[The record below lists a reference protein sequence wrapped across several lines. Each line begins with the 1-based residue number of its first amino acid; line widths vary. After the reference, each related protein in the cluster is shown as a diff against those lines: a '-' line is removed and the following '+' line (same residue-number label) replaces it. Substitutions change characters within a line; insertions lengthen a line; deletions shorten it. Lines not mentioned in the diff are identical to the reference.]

1 MRAMEG
7 GDSMSRPTP
16 SHAVDVVSALDI
28 SDAPLGPSR
37 NWPPLLARLFD
48 VMLCSPVQIVL
59 FWGPDYLALYND
71 AYAPTIGS
79 KHPHAF
85 GRPASEGWSELWDDL
100 RPLLD
105 QVRLT
110 GEPVYARD
118 RPFFIE
124 RHGYLEEV
132 NFDIAYSAV
141 REVDGSIAGVLC
153 IVSETTER
161 MRAERQL
168 RANEARLSFLDSLSR
183 ETVLSADANAIMD
196 TSTRMLGQRLGGV
209 SCSYADVEPDGDTI
223 TVRGEWTGPGAH
235 SVIGQYRLSQFGE
248 TVARTL
254 RAGQPLTLNHVR
266 EELPRELS
274 ALFTELGIV
283 ATASIPLVKDGR
295 LTALMSVNYA
305 APHRWTPDE
314 LALLSE
320 VAERSWA
327 HIERVR
333 AEERARAEA
342 ERARLAITAAAIGT
356 WDYQPALDL
365 LKWDARCKELFGLPP
380 DAEVSYAGSF
390 LAGLH
395 PEDRER
401 AAAAV
406 ENALST
412 GADYNIEFR
421 TIGLRDG
428 KQRWLAATGSRL
440 QIDDHPLRFMGTVI
454 DITQRKRTE
463 AELQALNATLERRVM
478 EEVEERSKAEDRLR
492 QAQKMEAVGQLTGG
506 IAHDFNN
513 MLAVI
518 ISGLNLT
525 QRKLDKG
532 DTDVGRFV
540 EAALEGAQRAATLTQ
555 RLLAFSRQQPL
566 SPKPVEVGRLVTGM
580 SDLLI
585 RTLGET
591 IRVETVIGAGLWQV
605 RVDPAQLE
613 SAILNLAVNARDA
626 MPEGGTLTVETANVD
641 VDDLHARDSGIAVG
655 HYVLIAVTDTGTGM
669 DEATISRAFDPF
681 FTTKPVGKGTGLGLS
696 QVYGFVRQ
704 SGGHVR
710 IYSEL
715 DLGTT
720 VKIYL
725 PRLQGPMPAEPPRE
739 PRDVARRGTAAETV
753 LVVEDDARV
762 RALSSEVLRDL
773 GYTVVEAAGPLEA
786 LRFIEAGPC
795 PALLFTDVVMP
806 GMSGRQLVDEVRRL
820 HPALKVL
827 YTTGYTR
834 DAIVHNGTLDA
845 GTHLLP
851 KPFNVE
857 ALAAKVR
864 AILDE

>member
-1 MRAMEG
+1 MNSATVPG
-7 GDSMSRPTP
+7 V
-16 SHAVDVVSALDI
+16 VDVVSALART
-28 SDAPLGPSR
+28 DAPLGPPQ

-48 VMLCSPVQIVL
+48 MMLGSPVQIVL

-71 AYAPTIGS
+71 PYAPTIGT
-79 KHPHAF
+79 KHPRAF
-85 GRPASEGWSELWDDL
+85 GRPASESWSELWDDL

-105 QVRLT
+105 KVWLT

-118 RPFFIE
+118 RPFVIE
-124 RHGYLEEV
+124 RHGYLEDV
-132 NFDIAYSAV
+132 NFDIAYSPV
-141 REVDGSIAGVLC
+141 READGSIVGLLC

-161 MRAERQL
+161 VRAEQQL
-168 RANEARLSFLDSLSR
+168 RENEARLAFLDSVGR
-183 ETVLSADANAIMD
+183 EMAMISDANAIMGIAA
-196 TSTRMLGQRLGGV
+196 RRLGGHLGAV
-209 SCSYADVEPDGDTI
+209 SCSYSDVDPDGDGV
-223 TVRGEWTGPGAH
+223 TVRGEWTAPGAH
-235 SVIGQYRLSQFGE
+235 SVIGRYRLSHFGPK
-248 TVARTL
+248 VAHDL
-254 RAGQPLTLNHVR
+254 RHGRPALVSDVAA
-266 EELPRELS
+266 ELDRDTAAMFE
-274 ALFTELGIV
+274 ALGI
-283 ATASIPLVKDGR
+283 ASSASMPLVKDGT
-295 LTALMSVNYA
+295 LTAMMSINHA
-305 APHRWTPDE
+305 SPRRWTPGE
-314 LALLSE
+314 LTQFSE

-333 AEERARAEA
+333 AEERAREEA

-356 WDYQPALDL
+356 WDYVPSADILR
-365 LKWDARCKELFGLPP
+365 WDARCKELFGLPP
-380 DAEVSYAGSF
+380 DAEVSYAGAF

-406 ENALST
+406 ERALSE

-421 TIGLRDG
+421 TIGLTDG
-428 KQRWLAATGSRL
+428 KERWLAATGSRL
-440 QIDDHPLRFMGTVI
+440 QLDDQPLRFMGTVI
-454 DITQRKRTE
+454 DISHRKRVE

-478 EEVEERSKAEDRLR
+478 EEVEERSKAEERLR

-518 ISGLNLT
+518 ISGLSLM
-525 QRKLDKG
+525 QRKLAKG
-532 DTDVGRFV
+532 DTDVGRFAD
-540 EAALEGAQRAATLTQ
+540 AALDAANRAATLTQ

-566 SPKPVEVGRLVTGM
+566 SPKPVEVNRLVTGM

-591 IRVETVIGAGLWQV
+591 IRVETVIGAGLW
-605 RVDPAQLE
+605 RTKVDPAQLE

-626 MPEGGTLTVETANVD
+626 MPDGGTLTVETTNSYVEE
-641 VDDLHARDSGIAVG
+641 LYARDSGLTVG
-655 HYVLIAVTDTGTGM
+655 QYVLIAVTDTGLGM
-669 DEATISRAFDPF
+669 DEHTMNRAFDPF

-715 DLGTT
+715 GVGTT

-725 PRLQGPMPAEPPRE
+725 PRM
-739 PRDVARRGTAAETV
+739 RGTAPEEREREVEAAGRGVPGETV
-753 LVVEDDARV
+753 LVVEDDDRV
-762 RALSSEVLRDL
+762 RILSCEVLRDL
-773 GYTVVEAAGPLEA
+773 GYTVIEATGPFEA
-786 LRFIEAGPC
+786 LEIIKAGPC
-795 PALLFTDVVMP
+795 PTLLFTDVVMP

-820 HPALKVL
+820 FPRVKVL

-834 DAIVHNGTLDA
+834 NAIVHNGVLDP

-864 AILDE
+864 EILDD